1 MRKILVLVAIFS
13 TISTSCSTKILLPY
27 EENTVCNLGKEG
39 GYCGSL
45 SDVYEYIEKQEE
57 EKKWLGK

>member
-1 MRKILVLVAIFS
+1 MKKIFIFMAIFQ
-13 TISTSCSTKILLPY
+13 TILTSCSTKILLPY
-27 EENTVCNLGKEG
+27 EENTVCSLGKEG

-57 EKKWLGK
+57 EKEWLGK